1 MRELLS
7 CDLLIIDDLGTEMAN
22 SFTASSL
29 FNCLNERLIRQK
41 STIISSNLSV
51 DELKQN
57 YTERIFSRA
66 VGNYTVMKIFG
77 DDIRIKSKFNN

>member
-57 YTERIFSRA
+57 YTERIFCLL
-66 VGNYTVMKIFG
+66 YTSQRLYIRQISKIVY
-77 DDIRIKSKFNN
+77 N